1 MSLKLINVKID
12 HTVTGPGA
20 SREHSSDSSRAIAL
34 CSSPTL
40 PAPTVHCCP
49 DQFIQP
55 GWGRGQQKRKGRWV
69 GVSLAESHS
78 LPEITFQGTLLAS
91 LDLEC
96 FLFNQWEN
104 SLPWDGW
111 VFLELLEFNKDVKQ
125 GV

>member
-1 MSLKLINVKID
+1 MSLKLINIEID

-55 GWGRGQQKRKGRWV
+55 EWGGGQQKRKGRWV

-78 LPEITFQGTLLAS
+78 LCADLPLAS

-104 SLPWDGW
+104 SLPWDAW
-111 VFLELLEFNKDVKQ
+111 VFLELLEFNKDAKQ
-125 GV
+125 GA